1 MKDCVQALRPPSG
14 GGPGSMTEALERAV
28 MVLARLLRAFLDL
41 AVRVVWD
48 VWVGILE
55 ISPSSSDVEC
65 SADV

>member
-1 MKDCVQALRPPSG
+1 
-14 GGPGSMTEALERAV
+14 MTEALERAV

-55 ISPSSSDVEC
+55 ISSSSSDVEC